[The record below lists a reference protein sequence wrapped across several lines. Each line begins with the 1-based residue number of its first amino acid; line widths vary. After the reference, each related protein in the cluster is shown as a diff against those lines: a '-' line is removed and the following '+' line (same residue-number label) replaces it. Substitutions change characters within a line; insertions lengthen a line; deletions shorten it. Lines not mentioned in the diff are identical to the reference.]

1 MSRYMPTVCVHGV
14 TVDWGDF
21 GPCQNCDNH
30 ADWECPNL
38 ANCPKCNT
46 EAAHKRPGPWTITK
60 TSHSRNPWRI
70 IDANGTEITFETQ
83 DINIHESTQTL
94 PVYGSPTKADAIAA
108 LGRLA
113 AVLYSRLTV

>member
-1 MSRYMPTVCVHGV
+1 MSRTMPTECKHSFV
-14 TVDWGDF
+14 VDWGDF
-21 GPCQNCDNH
+21 GPCQNCDIH

-46 EAAHKRPGPWTITK
+46 EAANKRPGPWTITK